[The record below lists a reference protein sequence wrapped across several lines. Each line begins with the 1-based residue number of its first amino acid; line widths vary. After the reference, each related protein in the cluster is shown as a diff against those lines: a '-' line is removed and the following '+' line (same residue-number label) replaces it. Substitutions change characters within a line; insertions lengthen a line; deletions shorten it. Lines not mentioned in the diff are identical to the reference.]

1 MADMTAQ
8 QMILDTT
15 DFNVDKD
22 FMYTKPKINPS
33 GGKSIGILNSKSKKS
48 LMLQTPLMLTWGI
61 NEYVDEASGK
71 RTYDMSLQFP
81 NDDFK
86 NENSEKTD
94 KFLEVMKAME
104 KKLKND
110 AMANSK
116 DWLNKPKMSADV
128 CDALWTPMLKYPKYP
143 DGHASSGEFDYTRQ
157 PSLRIKVPMW
167 EGEWKIELYD
177 MKGNSLFPN
186 TQGLLPTEIVTKGIT
201 VKTIIQCGGL
211 WFANGK
217 FGVTWKL
224 FQATPHPKVSLKGK
238 CLIVL
243 SDAEKAML
251 KATAETEDDV
261 EMETTKVPVVY
272 AEDSDEEEV
281 VQEQP
286 VVITKKV
293 EAVEKVVPESVPVP
307 VPVPVPAPA
316 PVPVPEPDVDVEAE
330 SEPVVVAE
338 ADTSVKKKVVRKK
351 PTA

>member
-8 QMILDTT
+8 QMMIDVTE
-15 DFNVDKD
+15 FNVEKD
-22 FMYTKPKINPS
+22 FMYTKPKVNPS
-33 GGKSIGILNSKSKKS
+33 GGKSIGILNAKSKKS

-104 KKLKND
+104 KKLKTD

-116 DWLNKPKMSADV
+116 DWLNKPKMSSDV

-143 DGHASSGEFDYTRQ
+143 EGHASSGEFDYTRQ

-177 MKGNSLFPN
+177 MKGNPLFPN
-186 TQGLLPTEIVTKGIT
+186 ENGVLPTELVPKSIN

-224 FQATPHPKVSLKGK
+224 FQAQVQPKVSLKGK
-238 CLIVL
+238 CLFAPP
-243 SDAEKAML
+243 SEAEKAML
-251 KATAETEDDV
+251 KATTETDDEV
-261 EMETTKVPVVY
+261 ETKVPVVY
-272 AEDSDEEEV
+272 AEDSDDEDA
-281 VQEQP
+281 VQAPP
-286 VVITKKV
+286 VVVTKKLEV
-293 EAVEKVVPESVPVP
+293 VPVP
-307 VPVPVPAPA
+307 VV
-316 PVPVPEPDVDVEAE
+316 PVPVPEPEVEPE
-330 SEPVVVAE
+330 PEPEPVVASDP
-338 ADTSVKKKVVRKK
+338 DTSVKKKVVRKK
-351 PTA
+351 PSS

>member
-8 QMILDTT
+8 QMMIDTS
-15 DFNVDKD
+15 DFNVEKD
-22 FMYTKPKINPS
+22 FMYTKPKINAS

-71 RTYDMSLQFP
+71 RTYDMTLQFP

-94 KFLEVMKAME
+94 KFLEAMKAME

-110 AMANSK
+110 ALANSK

-128 CDALWTPMLKYPKYP
+128 CDALWTPMLRYPKYP
-143 DGHASSGEFDYTRQ
+143 EGHASSGESDYTRQ
-157 PSLRIKVPMW
+157 PNLRIKVPMW

-177 MKGNSLFPN
+177 MKGNPLFPN
-186 TQGLLPTEIVTKGIT
+186 AQGLLPTEIVTKSIN

-217 FGVTWKL
+217 FGVTWRL
-224 FQATPHPKVSLKGK
+224 FQAQVQPKVSLKGK
-238 CLIVL
+238 CLFAPP
-243 SDAEKAML
+243 SEAEKAML
-251 KATAETEDDV
+251 KASAETDDDV
-261 EMETTKVPVVY
+261 EIETTKVPVVY
-272 AEDSDEEEV
+272 AEDSDDEEV
-281 VQEQP
+281 VQTQP

-293 EAVEKVVPESVPVP
+293 ETVETTETPGKLEVVEKTE
-307 VPVPVPAPA
+307 
-316 PVPVPEPDVDVEAE
+316 VEADPD
-330 SEPVVVAE
+330 PVVVSE
-338 ADTSVKKKVVRKK
+338 VDTSVKKKVVRKK

>member
-8 QMILDTT
+8 QMMIDTS
-15 DFNVDKD
+15 DFNVEKD
-22 FMYTKPKINPS
+22 FMYTKPKINAS

-61 NEYVDEASGK
+61 NEYVDEPSGK
-71 RTYDMSLQFP
+71 RTYDMTLQFP

-94 KFLEVMKAME
+94 KFLEAMKAME

-128 CDALWTPMLKYPKYP
+128 CDALWTPMLRYPKYP
-143 DGHASSGEFDYTRQ
+143 EGHASSGESDYTRQ
-157 PSLRIKVPMW
+157 PNLRIKVPMW

-177 MKGNSLFPN
+177 MKGNPLFPN
-186 TQGLLPTEIVTKGIT
+186 TQGLLPTEIVTKSIN

-217 FGVTWKL
+217 FGVTWRL
-224 FQATPHPKVSLKGK
+224 FQAQVQPKVSLKGK
-238 CLIVL
+238 CLFAPP
-243 SDAEKAML
+243 SEAEKAML
-251 KATAETEDDV
+251 KASADTEDDV
-261 EMETTKVPVVY
+261 EIENTKVPVVY
-272 AEDSDEEEV
+272 AEDSDDEEV
-281 VQEQP
+281 VQTQP

-293 EAVEKVVPESVPVP
+293 ESVETPVK
-307 VPVPVPAPA
+307 
-316 PVPVPEPDVDVEAE
+316 PEPEVNVKPEVKPEVEPE
-330 SEPVVVAE
+330 PEPEPVVVAD

-351 PTA
+351 PSA

>member
-1 MADMTAQ
+1 MVDMTAQ
-8 QMILDTT
+8 QMMIDTA

-22 FMYTKPKINPS
+22 FMYTKPKINAS

-71 RTYDMSLQFP
+71 RTYDMTLQFP

-86 NENSEKTD
+86 TENSEKTD
-94 KFLEVMKAME
+94 KFLEAMKAME

-110 AMANSK
+110 AIANSK

-128 CDALWTPMLKYPKYP
+128 CDALWTPMLRYPKYP
-143 DGHASSGEFDYTRQ
+143 EGHASSGESDYTRQ
-157 PSLRIKVPMW
+157 PNLRVKVPMW

-217 FGVTWKL
+217 FGVTWRL
-224 FQATPHPKVSLKGK
+224 FQAQVQPKVSLKGK

-251 KATAETEDDV
+251 KATSEIEDDV
-261 EMETTKVPVVY
+261 ELEPTKVPVVY
-272 AEDSDEEEV
+272 AEDSDDEEV
-281 VQEQP
+281 VQAQP

-293 EAVEKVVPESVPVP
+293 EPLEKVESKPEVEVESK
-307 VPVPVPAPA
+307 
-316 PVPVPEPDVDVEAE
+316 PEPEPEPEVDP
-330 SEPVVVAE
+330 EPVVIAD